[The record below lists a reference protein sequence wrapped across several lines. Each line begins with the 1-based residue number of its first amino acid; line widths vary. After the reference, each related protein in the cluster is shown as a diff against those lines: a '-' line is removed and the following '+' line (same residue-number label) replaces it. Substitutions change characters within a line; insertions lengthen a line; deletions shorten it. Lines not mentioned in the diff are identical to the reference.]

1 MMAEPFQRLDEIR
14 PTRHNLYDGSGYV
27 DPPLRAG
34 RSRTGRRPCP
44 QSGPLWWPPNSEPAY
59 RRSKLGQ
66 FEVGT
71 RTTLRTCG
79 CPDATVFP
87 STVLPCHKARFSS
100 RVTGQQ
106 TPLSSCLSAD
116 KIHRS
121 KSPAL

>member
-59 RRSKLGQ
+59 PRSKLGQ
-66 FEVGT
+66 FEVWT
-71 RTTLRTCG
+71 RTVELNLVQ
-79 CPDATVFP
+79 P
-87 STVLPCHKARFSS
+87 LKAIRWS
-100 RVTGQQ
+100 
-106 TPLSSCLSAD
+106 
-116 KIHRS
+116 IHQGRQLHLGI
-121 KSPAL
+121 AFQ